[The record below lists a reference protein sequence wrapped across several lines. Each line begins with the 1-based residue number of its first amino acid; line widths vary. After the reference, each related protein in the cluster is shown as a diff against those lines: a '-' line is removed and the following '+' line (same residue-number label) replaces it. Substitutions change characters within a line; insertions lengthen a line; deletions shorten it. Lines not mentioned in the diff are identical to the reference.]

1 MIDFVIIP
9 LIRLLANIELSVYV
23 IVSFFLVSAIGMV
36 FLSHRAFFRGLA
48 NNAPSLL
55 TSLGITFTF
64 MGVLRGLLDFDLNN
78 IDVGITELLEGL
90 KVAFISSVMGIS
102 LAFIFRLIQLNLRP
116 AGAGADLADI
126 MREGFHDISQAIGG
140 DQESSM
146 VSQLEALQHSFD
158 NKINQLIESFR
169 EFTQEVVDKG
179 SEALLEALTGVI
191 EDFNTKI
198 NDQLGN
204 NFMRFNEAVSELV
217 AWQEKNRLE
226 MDGIVTSL
234 GKVQSSLEIA
244 VERITEISSETGKI
258 PEHLAALNQVQ
269 KAFEEE
275 MGRLHSGL
283 ASLADMRVQAQEAL
297 PALER
302 GLREVIVQMQSG
314 HDTALTSIKDAS
326 STQQSATGEMLEQM
340 ESLRSETAKVL
351 VDGTTTITTISEG
364 LEQTI
369 INAQNS
375 LRMAT
380 EESIATIS
388 MAIQQLDT
396 SMQEEVQRCVET
408 MGRNVTRVTEEFVNQ
423 YERLARASDK

>member
-1 MIDFVIIP
+1 MIEFLIIP
-9 LIRLLANIELSVYV
+9 AIRFLANIELAVYI
-23 IVSFFLVSAIGMV
+23 IVSFFAISVIGMA
-36 FLSHRAFFRGLA
+36 FLPHRTFFRGLA
-48 NNAPSLL
+48 NNAPSFL

-78 IDVGITELLEGL
+78 IDVGISELLEGL
-90 KVAFISSVMGIS
+90 KIAFISSVLGIS
-102 LAFIFRLIQLNLRP
+102 LSFIFRLIQLNLRP
-116 AGAGADLADI
+116 AGASADLAQI
-126 MREGFHDISQAIGG
+126 MREGFHDIAQAIGG

-146 VSQLEALQHSFD
+146 VNQLEALQHSFD

-179 SEALLEALTGVI
+179 TEALLEALTGVI
-191 EDFNTKI
+191 EDFNSKI
-198 NDQLGN
+198 NEQLGN

-217 AWQEKNRLE
+217 SWQEKNRLE

-234 GKVQSSLEIA
+234 GKVQSSLEVA

-275 MGRLHSGL
+275 MGRLHAGL

-302 GLREVIVQMQSG
+302 GLRDVIVQMQSG
-314 HDTALTSIKDAS
+314 HEAALTSIQEVS
-326 STQQSATGEMLEQM
+326 STQQTATGEMLEHM
-340 ESLRSETAKVL
+340 ENLRSETAKTL
-351 VDGTTTITTISEG
+351 ADGTTTITTISEG

-380 EESIATIS
+380 EESISSIS
-388 MAIQQLDT
+388 VAIQQLDS
-396 SMQEEVQRCVET
+396 SMQEEVGRCVET

-423 YERLARASDK
+423 YERLARASDE